1 MDRRP
6 CPVPNAGGGQR
17 ENEEVVVSSAFD
29 VCMAR
34 YVSGVC
40 SRGCQGGRQGSPWG
54 AS

>member
-6 CPVPNAGGGQR
+6 RPVPNAGGGQR
-17 ENEEVVVSSAFD
+17 ENEEVAVSAAFD
-29 VCMAR
+29 VRMAR
-34 YVSGVC
+34 CVSAAC